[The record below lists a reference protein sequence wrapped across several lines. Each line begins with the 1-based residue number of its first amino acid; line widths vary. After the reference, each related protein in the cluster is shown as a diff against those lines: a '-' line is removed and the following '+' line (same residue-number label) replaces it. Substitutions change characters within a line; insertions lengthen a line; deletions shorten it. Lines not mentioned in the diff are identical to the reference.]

1 MHKRPLRSPLLSLSA
16 VPARLSADPLVL
28 LPVRVRKSTHDSLR
42 AIAAEGGVTLS
53 DVLRAHLTLAAE
65 KPLGQPIP
73 RRRPPRKLGS
83 VSRSDPELLRE
94 VAAISGNLNQ
104 IARAVNTGAVAG
116 TAVQAIELLVLLL
129 SIERQIG
136 VLASPAPEESGAE
149 DAP

>member
-1 MHKRPLRSPLLSLSA
+1 
-16 VPARLSADPLVL
+16 
-28 LPVRVRKSTHDSLR
+28 
-42 AIAAEGGVTLS
+42 
-53 DVLRAHLTLAAE
+53 
-65 KPLGQPIP
+65 
-73 RRRPPRKLGS
+73 

-94 VAAISGNLNQ
+94 VAAVSGNLNQ

-136 VLASPAPEESGAE
+136 VLASPAPEESAAE

>member
-1 MHKRPLRSPLLSLSA
+1 
-16 VPARLSADPLVL
+16 VPARLSEDQLVL
-28 LPVRVRKSTHDSLR
+28 LSVRVWKSTRDSLR
-42 AIAAEGGVTLS
+42 AIAAEGGVSLS
-53 DVLRAHLTLAAE
+53 DAFRAHLTLTAE

-83 VSRSDPELLRE
+83 VSRSDPELLRQ
-94 VAAISGNLNQ
+94 VAAICGNLNQ